1 MVSRVIVRCEPRR
14 GPAES
19 IVVPLRD
26 GDVVYELLRAVRA
39 RATNTDG
46 LEALYLE
53 DGAGRVYPGHRLL
66 STDSCGRVAE
76 SVVVSGDYLVAA
88 RRPERGRMVA
98 LARSRSRSP
107 AIFPAISG

>member
-26 GDVVYELLRAVRA
+26 GDVVYDLLRAVRA
-39 RATNTDG
+39 RATNKDG

-53 DGAGRVYPGHRLL
+53 GGRVYPGHRLH
-66 STDSCGRVAE
+66 STDSCGRVVE
-76 SVVVSGDYLVAA
+76 SAVVSGDYLVAA

-98 LARSRSRSP
+98 LARSRARSP